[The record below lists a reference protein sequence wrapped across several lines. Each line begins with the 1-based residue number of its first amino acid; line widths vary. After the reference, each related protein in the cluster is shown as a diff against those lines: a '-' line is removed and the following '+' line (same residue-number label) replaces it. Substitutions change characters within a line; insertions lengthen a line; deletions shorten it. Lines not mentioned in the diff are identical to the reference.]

1 MSTSDP
7 FETTGSTADVSADDL
22 LRELC
27 GDEPGEAIVGQE
39 ASEHFE
45 VSETGETSVSETE
58 EGSGEEMDAVPQ
70 HLLENFDDYLA
81 AHNGE
86 FFIFHLDVS
95 PDESRNPRPE
105 TIKRE
110 RQDINLKELVTGNAD
125 KIKVTL
131 RSGVL
136 FEDQLDELR
145 ELEQN
150 GKVRDTVLK
159 EIDRALGSM
168 DGAFDKWVKEG
179 TTNPWKGR
187 IVSFAWSFVSE
198 DQVHAM
204 LAKNEDEEREIL
216 ATFWALMSVGVRA
229 AYTVADHEDR
239 WIISRSLILG
249 VHSVTGVQLDTG
261 RYSKQSVDIRS
272 KLFPNSMDALG
283 IAEVASLL
291 GIPVPPDAAVGADVF
306 GIVEAQDWEQLT
318 RFSQATVAVEKEVF
332 RLMKRYV
339 KV

>member
-27 GDEPGEAIVGQE
+27 GDEPGEAIVADEPAAEEE
-39 ASEHFE
+39 AECIEAAIIGDTQSF
-45 VSETGETSVSETE
+45 S
-58 EGSGEEMDAVPQ
+58 
-70 HLLENFDDYLA
+70 NFDDYLA

-136 FEDQLDELR
+136 FEDQLEELR
-145 ELEQN
+145 ELEQS

-216 ATFWALMSVGVRA
+216 ATFWALMTVGVRA
-229 AYTVADHEDR
+229 GYTIADDEDR

-249 VHSVTGVQLDTG
+249 VSSSVQLDTG
-261 RYSKQSVDIRS
+261 RYSKQGVSIRS
-272 KLFPNSMDALG
+272 KLFPNEGDALR
-283 IAEVASLL
+283 ISELSALL